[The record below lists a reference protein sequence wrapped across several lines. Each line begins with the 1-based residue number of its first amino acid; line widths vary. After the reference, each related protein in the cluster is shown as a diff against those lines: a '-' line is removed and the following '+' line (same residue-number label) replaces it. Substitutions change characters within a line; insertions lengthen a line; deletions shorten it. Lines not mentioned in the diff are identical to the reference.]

1 MFGGGGGGNWPLH
14 KPICLSCFNKPDFSQ
29 GPSLCCVPSSSQS
42 PSPPA
47 TLQSSGVNKANLA
60 VPMRST
66 SSFPSSQ
73 RTSLSCHAWGR
84 KSMAAE
90 CHLYLTFGK
99 QPHPGP
105 QHVLASRESDSS
117 PLSEEH
123 HWWTGNLEYWGG
135 EGGKETRTW
144 GGDGGGCM
152 QSQDSENTEIS
163 KHLGPVQW
171 KTTALH
177 ILVPGNGC
185 LPPLSGVLWSSLI
198 PSVIPSARAPPP
210 LQKGAIHLSV
220 SPLSSWSGHRRWAWY
235 KWL

>member
-1 MFGGGGGGNWPLH
+1 
-14 KPICLSCFNKPDFSQ
+14 
-29 GPSLCCVPSSSQS
+29 
-42 PSPPA
+42 
-47 TLQSSGVNKANLA
+47 
-60 VPMRST
+60 
-66 SSFPSSQ
+66 
-73 RTSLSCHAWGR
+73 
-84 KSMAAE
+84 MAAE

-163 KHLGPVQW
+163 KHLGPVQ
-171 KTTALH
+171 
-177 ILVPGNGC
+177 
-185 LPPLSGVLWSSLI
+185 
-198 PSVIPSARAPPP
+198 
-210 LQKGAIHLSV
+210 
-220 SPLSSWSGHRRWAWY
+220 
-235 KWL
+235 